1 MARIFVVD
9 DSRTQ
14 AQQVKLMLEDAGH
27 AVEVAANG
35 REGFEGMDRVN
46 PDLVL
51 TDLHMPEMDGLQLV
65 EAVRGKYPSVPVIL
79 MTAFG
84 SEEIAIEALRKG
96 ASSYVPKKNLEQ
108 DLIDT
113 VAQVLSVAD
122 AGREHQRLL
131 ECLMQ
136 TESHLILDNDPTL
149 VPPLIGHLRDS
160 VNRMQLCDETGI
172 IRLTV
177 ALTEAVNN
185 AIVHG
190 NLEVPSGLREKDD
203 RAYLSLIQ
211 ERRGQRPYRERRVH
225 VLTKETPTQATYVV
239 RDEGPGF
246 NSADLPDPT
255 DPANLESV
263 SGRGLFLIRTFMDKV
278 HHNEKGNE
286 ITMVKRRD
294 L

>member
-27 AVEVAANG
+27 TVELAGNG
-35 REGFEGMDRVN
+35 REGIEGMDRVN
-46 PDLVL
+46 PGLVL
-51 TDLHMPEMDGLQLV
+51 TDLHMPALDGPPPV
-65 EAVRGKYPSVPVIL
+65 GAGRGKYPSVPVIL

-113 VAQVLSVAD
+113 VAQVLAVAD

-149 VPPLIGHLRDS
+149 VP
-160 VNRMQLCDETGI
+160 
-172 IRLTV
+172 
-177 ALTEAVNN
+177 
-185 AIVHG
+185 
-190 NLEVPSGLREKDD
+190 
-203 RAYLSLIQ
+203 
-211 ERRGQRPYRERRVH
+211 
-225 VLTKETPTQATYVV
+225 
-239 RDEGPGF
+239 
-246 NSADLPDPT
+246 
-255 DPANLESV
+255 
-263 SGRGLFLIRTFMDKV
+263 
-278 HHNEKGNE
+278 
-286 ITMVKRRD
+286 
-294 L
+294 